1 MKANW
6 SKVQL
11 GEILRQR
18 APDTTVD
25 PTETY
30 NFAGVY
36 SFARGVFRGQARL
49 GGEFSYRRL
58 TRLRKGEFV
67 YPKLMAWEGA
77 FGIVPEECDGCYVSP
92 EFPVFEVNTQQLLPL
107 FLGLYFRIP
116 EVWASV
122 SGGSTGTN
130 VRRRR
135 LQPAQLLRH
144 SIWVPPLAWQDRL
157 AKVQA
162 EVDQLKL
169 LQAQIS
175 AELDA
180 MLPALLKRAF
190 KGEL

>member
-1 MKANW
+1 VNTDW
-6 SKVQL
+6 PKVQL
-11 GEILRQR
+11 GDVLRQR
-18 APDTTVD
+18 VPDATVD

-36 SFARGVFRGQARL
+36 SFARGVFRTQARR
-49 GGEFSYRRL
+49 GSEFAYRRL

-92 EFPVFEVNTQQLLPL
+92 EFPVFECDPSLIRVE
-107 FLGLYFRIP
+107 FLRAYFKA
-116 EVWASV
+116 ASV
-122 SGGSTGTN
+122 WKEISTGSKGLGH
-130 VRRRR
+130 RRQRV
-135 LQPAQLLRH
+135 QPVQILRH

-169 LQAQIS
+169 LQAQTS

-180 MLPALLKRAF
+180 MLPAVLNRAF